1 MPVRGAF
8 ILLATFAV
16 LTAWPACAAADLQ
29 GGTRPGG
36 SSAALR
42 SEPREQRGQ
51 QAAEPPSR
59 VEKIVRRIPAW
70 VRSAMVALAAMAVIL
85 AGLSIYQ
92 WLRRRRVEH
101 VAHVDPLTG
110 VANRLAFEERL
121 TREWHRSER
130 YGRPLGVL
138 LIDLDD
144 FKLVNDRDGHVAG
157 DELLKRVA
165 ERMSGR
171 LRETD
176 MLARFGGDE
185 FAAICPETSMPN
197 LAKLARSLEQ
207 QAADLPGTPV
217 DLSIGVA
224 EYEPSDRQPLDL
236 IERADASMYERKRT
250 SRRRQRFSRA
260 SKPNPRAG
268 REAESDGPRSRD
280 DATRGREAG

>member
-1 MPVRGAF
+1 M
-8 ILLATFAV
+8 
-16 LTAWPACAAADLQ
+16 
-29 GGTRPGG
+29 
-36 SSAALR
+36 
-42 SEPREQRGQ
+42 
-51 QAAEPPSR
+51 
-59 VEKIVRRIPAW
+59 
-70 VRSAMVALAAMAVIL
+70 
-85 AGLSIYQ
+85 
-92 WLRRRRVEH
+92 
-101 VAHVDPLTG
+101 TG
-110 VANRLAFEERL
+110 VANRLAFEQRL

-157 DELLKRVA
+157 DELLRRVA

-224 EYEPSDRQPLDL
+224 EYEPGDRQPLDL

-250 SRRRQRFSRA
+250 SRRRRRFSRA
-260 SKPNPRAG
+260 SKSNPRAG
-268 REAESDGPRSRD
+268 REVE
-280 DATRGREAG
+280 